1 MHVFALQELKGF
13 AHKLPLCQSI
23 RKLEFAEIKALV
35 HLAGNIDSKIV
46 TVSVKRKHD
55 ITAMDLEVAVRNAPV
70 QSASLNV
77 AVCGPAKAIRL
88 LDMKKGECEQWLE
101 NARVAAIAGSCP
113 RSNAEMRSAVRAYQ
127 AFASKVN
134 KIALPPTVDLL
145 LAWSSLF
152 RCSRTFN
159 NYVSS
164 LRGACQIAGV
174 STNGMHGHLLK
185 KASQAIDKRRGY
197 IARPPMFIGIDILR
211 RIMTMMGDSPTYRTR
226 CAAMGFLTAY
236 VFMLR
241 MPSECLPIRVSA
253 GDRNERLHQAVISV
267 GRNELTLRL
276 RRRKNKEGGSLLIRK
291 CWCNNCRLTCPV
303 HVLGPFLLEC
313 GPGARP
319 FAMHDARSVLQVLRG
334 WLGVL
339 KIDNASSYR
348 THDLRRGHA
357 RDMLAAGARL
367 CEILRA
373 GEWRSAAFLAY
384 LDKAELECGAT
395 LEAHL
400 GESSE
405 DEAENMAAGQLAGA

>member
-1 MHVFALQELKGF
+1 M
-13 AHKLPLCQSI
+13 
-23 RKLEFAEIKALV
+23 
-35 HLAGNIDSKIV
+35 
-46 TVSVKRKHD
+46 
-55 ITAMDLEVAVRNAPV
+55 
-70 QSASLNV
+70 
-77 AVCGPAKAIRL
+77 AVCGPAKATRL
-88 LDMKKGECEQWLE
+88 LNMNEGECEQWLE

-145 LAWSSLF
+145 LAWSCLF

-159 NYVSS
+159 NYVSL

-174 STNGMHGHLLK
+174 STSRMHGHLLK
-185 KASQAIDKRRGY
+185 KAAQAIDKRKGY
-197 IARPPMFIGIDILR
+197 IPRQPMFIGIDILR
-211 RIMTMMGDSPTYRTR
+211 KMMTLMGDKPTERTR
-226 CAAMGFLTAY
+226 CTAMGFLTTY

-253 GDRNERLHQAVISV
+253 GDNNERRHQAVISV

-276 RRRKNKEGGSLLIRK
+276 KRRKNKEGGSVLIRR
-291 CWCNNCRLTCPV
+291 CWCNSCRLTCPV

-313 GPGARP
+313 GPGAQP
-319 FAMHDARSVLQVLRG
+319 LAMHDARSALQVLRG

-339 KIDNASSYR
+339 QVDNASSYR

-357 RDMLAAGARL
+357 RDMLVAGARL

-400 GESSE
+400 GESSDE
-405 DEAENMAAGQLAGA
+405 EAENLAAGQLAGA